1 MIIAVYLQRDEFLF
15 AYQVTGAIIEF
26 SIQQHKA
33 YAPMAY
39 ITFLEAND
47 TSNGWQV
54 WSLTQLHLCAF

>member
-1 MIIAVYLQRDEFLF
+1 MSIVVLQRDEFLF

-47 TSNGWQV
+47 TSNGW
-54 WSLTQLHLCAF
+54 